1 MIPNGLF
8 TQIGAMIISVGII
21 FTYIEPSFAEVK
33 LLQDDIAR
41 YQKEREGVL
50 AVNSLLSSLVT
61 KMENVSPTDRQRL
74 LAYMP
79 NEVDEL
85 YVSRDLQIMAQKAGV
100 LYRDVKYLGK
110 EEEKKPSRNTPNQVV
125 AVGSNPHIFSLSAEG
140 TYEQIK
146 ALFDLIA
153 KNKYPL
159 EVHRLAIK
167 QTEGGFLSVDTDLV
181 TYSYRDNGFTSEEIV
196 F

>member
-8 TQIGAMIISVGII
+8 TQIGAMLISVGII

-85 YVSRDLQIMAQKAGV
+85 YVSRDLQIIAQEAGV
-100 LYRDVKYLGK
+100 LYRDVKYLGSKK
-110 EEEKKPSRNTPNQVV
+110 ENDSRRAANQTA
-125 AVGSNPHIFSLSAEG
+125 AVGPEPHIFTLSAEG

-146 ALFDLIA
+146 SLFDLIA

-159 EVHRLAIK
+159 EVHRLVIK

-181 TYSYRDNGFTSEEIV
+181 TYSYRNNGFTSEEIV